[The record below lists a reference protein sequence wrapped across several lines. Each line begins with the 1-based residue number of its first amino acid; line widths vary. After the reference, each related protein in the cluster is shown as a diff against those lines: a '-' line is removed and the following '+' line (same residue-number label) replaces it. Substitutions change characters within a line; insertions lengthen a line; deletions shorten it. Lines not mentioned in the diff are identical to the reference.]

1 MSHAKVNAIK
11 FQNKPALPVT
21 FHMISYFCRLVRG
34 LLSLRKIV
42 ARNLKFLSKYIL
54 VLLVFPV
61 LSHAQTDTI
70 SDATLQRFANNLR
83 IVVENRDDQNSAA
96 NPFSRE
102 KIVFPDFEE
111 GFEQNGPSVFRSE
124 LATSEVFYAFLKN
137 LKPAEKQ
144 TLVMSF
150 GVYEPFFNAALEEA
164 NLPDDLKYFA
174 PAISAMNPIAVG
186 VDKRA
191 GLWQLEHFQALMNG
205 LQVDRM
211 VDERFDPTLS
221 TQAFIRQIQKNVEVF
236 GSVEKAVLAYFAGN
250 VKVRN
255 ILDEKGKQV
264 ALETIMTRLP
274 GDVLEQIAAFQAITV
289 FLKANPVTPEEL
301 QKKDTVFVHKQLHLK
316 QVAQVLNVPQEELER
331 LNPQYPYSIIPE
343 GKNDEALFLPEGK
356 YNDFVLWQDSIFSV
370 GDSTLFELITQKI
383 EYPPSPTRQYAG
395 ERVKDLEIEGKTKI
409 KYVIQTGDVLGFIAE
424 DYDVR
429 VADLKY
435 WNNIYNERKIRAGA
449 TLDIFVDDENADYYK
464 GLQKQVAVSS
474 AGVKTTQQK
483 VFEIPENAQK
493 IEHVVKSGESPYVI
507 AKKYE
512 GVTPEAILFWN
523 GISDARKIQIGQKL
537 ILYLKR

>member
-1 MSHAKVNAIK
+1 M
-11 FQNKPALPVT
+11 
-21 FHMISYFCRLVRG
+21 
-34 LLSLRKIV
+34 
-42 ARNLKFLSKYIL
+42 KFLYKYIL
-54 VLLVFPV
+54 VLVAFPV

-70 SDATLQRFANNLR
+70 SDATLQHFANNLR
-83 IVVENRDDQNSAA
+83 ITTENLGVNNSDAD
-96 NPFSRE
+96 PFSRE

-111 GFEQNGPSVFRSE
+111 GFEQNEPSVFQSE
-124 LATSEVFYAFLKN
+124 LATSKVFYAFLKD
-137 LKPAEKQ
+137 LKPSEKQ
-144 TLVMSF
+144 TLVLNFGAYESF
-150 GVYEPFFNAALEEA
+150 FSAALEEA
-164 NLPDDLKYFA
+164 NLPSDLKYLA
-174 PAISAMNPIAVG
+174 PAVSAMNTVAIGAG
-186 VDKRA
+186 KRA
-191 GLWQLEHFQALMNG
+191 GLWQLGHFHAIMNG
-205 LQVDRM
+205 LQAGRM
-211 VDERFDPTLS
+211 VDERFDPALS
-221 TQAFIRQIQKNVEVF
+221 TQAFVRQIQKNEEVF

-250 VKVRN
+250 VKIRN
-255 ILDEKGKQV
+255 IIDEYGEE
-264 ALETIMTRLP
+264 ASLETIMTKLP
-274 GDVLEQIAAFQAITV
+274 GDVLEQIAAFQAVTV
-289 FLKANPVTPEEL
+289 FLKANPLMPGEL
-301 QKKDTVFVHKQLHLK
+301 QKKDTVFVHRQLHLK
-316 QVAQVLNVPQEELER
+316 QVAQVLNIPLAELEK
-331 LNPQYPYSIIPE
+331 LNPQYPYLIIPE
-343 GKNDEALFLPEGK
+343 GINDEALFLPEGK
-356 YNDFVLWQDSIFSV
+356 HDDFMLWQDSIFSV

-429 VADLKY
+429 VEDLKY

-464 GLQKQVAVSS
+464 GLQKQVALSS
-474 AGVKTTQQK
+474 VGAKTTQQK

>member
-1 MSHAKVNAIK
+1 M
-11 FQNKPALPVT
+11 F
-21 FHMISYFCRLVRG
+21 LVC
-34 LLSLRKIV
+34 
-42 ARNLKFLSKYIL
+42 
-54 VLLVFPV
+54 PV

-83 IVVENRDDQNSAA
+83 IAAENRDDQNSAA

-124 LATSEVFYAFLKN
+124 LVTSEVFYAFLEN
-137 LKPAEKQ
+137 LKPLEKQ
-144 TLVMSF
+144 ILVMSF
-150 GVYEPFFNAALEEA
+150 RACDPFFNAALEEA
-164 NLPDDLKYFA
+164 KLPYDLKYLA

-186 VDKRA
+186 ADKRA
-191 GLWQLEHFQALMNG
+191 GLWQLGHFQAIMNG

-221 TQAFIRQIQKNVEVF
+221 TDAFIRQIQENTEVF

-250 VKVRN
+250 VKIRN
-255 ILDEKGKQV
+255 ILDDKGEQV
-264 ALETIMTRLP
+264 VLETIMRELP

-289 FLKANPVTPEEL
+289 FLKANPVTPGEL
-301 QKKDTVFVHKQLHLK
+301 QKKDTVFVCRQLHLK
-316 QVAQVLNVPQEELER
+316 QVAQVLNVPLEELEK

-343 GKNDEALFLPEGK
+343 GKKDEALFLPEGK
-356 YNDFVLWQDSIFSV
+356 HDDFVLWQDSIFSV

-474 AGVKTTQQK
+474 AGAKTTQQK
-483 VFEIPENAQK
+483 VFEIPEDARK

-507 AKKYE
+507 AKKYD

>member
-1 MSHAKVNAIK
+1 M
-11 FQNKPALPVT
+11 
-21 FHMISYFCRLVRG
+21 
-34 LLSLRKIV
+34 LLF
-42 ARNLKFLSKYIL
+42 ARF
-54 VLLVFPV
+54 
-61 LSHAQTDTI
+61 
-70 SDATLQRFANNLR
+70 R
-83 IVVENRDDQNSAA
+83 EN
-96 NPFSRE
+96 
-102 KIVFPDFEE
+102 
-111 GFEQNGPSVFRSE
+111 
-124 LATSEVFYAFLKN
+124 T
-137 LKPAEKQ
+137 
-144 TLVMSF
+144 
-150 GVYEPFFNAALEEA
+150 
-164 NLPDDLKYFA
+164 
-174 PAISAMNPIAVG
+174 
-186 VDKRA
+186 
-191 GLWQLEHFQALMNG
+191 
-205 LQVDRM
+205 
-211 VDERFDPTLS
+211 
-221 TQAFIRQIQKNVEVF
+221 EVF
-236 GSVEKAVLAYFAGN
+236 GSAEKAVLAYFAGN
-250 VKVRN
+250 VKIRN
-255 ILDEKGKQV
+255 ILDDKGEQV
-264 ALETIMTRLP
+264 ALETIMSELP

-289 FLKANPVTPEEL
+289 FLKANPVTPGEL
-301 QKKDTVFVHKQLHLK
+301 QKKDTVFVGRQLHLK
-316 QVAQVLNVPQEELER
+316 QVAQVLNIPLEELEK

-343 GKNDEALFLPEGK
+343 GKKDEALFLPEGK
-356 YNDFVLWQDSIFSV
+356 HDDFVLWQDSIFSV

-474 AGVKTTQQK
+474 AGAKTTQQK
-483 VFEIPENAQK
+483 VFEIPEDARK

-507 AKKYE
+507 AKKYD

>member
-1 MSHAKVNAIK
+1 M
-11 FQNKPALPVT
+11 F
-21 FHMISYFCRLVRG
+21 LVC
-34 LLSLRKIV
+34 
-42 ARNLKFLSKYIL
+42 
-54 VLLVFPV
+54 PV

-83 IVVENRDDQNSAA
+83 IAAENRDDQNSAA

-124 LATSEVFYAFLKN
+124 LATSEVFYAFLEK
-137 LKPAEKQ
+137 LKPSEKQ
-144 TLVMSF
+144 ILVMSF
-150 GVYEPFFNAALEEA
+150 GAYDPFFNAALEEA
-164 NLPDDLKYFA
+164 NLPYDLKYLA

-186 VDKRA
+186 ADKRA
-191 GLWQLEHFQALMNG
+191 GFWQLGHFQGIMNG
-205 LQVDRM
+205 LQAGRM

-221 TQAFIRQIQKNVEVF
+221 TQAFIRQIQKNEEVF

-250 VKVRN
+250 VKIRN
-255 ILDEKGKQV
+255 ILDEKGEQV
-264 ALETIMTRLP
+264 ALETIMRGLP

-289 FLKANPVTPEEL
+289 FLKANPVTPGEL
-301 QKKDTVFVHKQLHLK
+301 QKKDTVFVRRQLHLK
-316 QVAQVLNVPQEELER
+316 QVAQVLNVPLEELEK

-343 GKNDEALFLPEGK
+343 GKKDEALFLPEGK
-356 YNDFVLWQDSIFSV
+356 HDDFVLWQDSIFSV
-370 GDSTLFELITQKI
+370 GDSTLFEMVTQKI

-474 AGVKTTQQK
+474 AGAKTTPQK
-483 VFEIPENAQK
+483 VFEIPEDARK

-507 AKKYE
+507 AKKYD